1 MLVLAFLIS
10 WTLYALMEV
19 RRRETAAHAAKA
31 EHATS
36 TTPKA
41 AASKTA
47 RGKASASKEAK
58 PKAKNKRDADED

>member
-1 MLVLAFLIS
+1 
-10 WTLYALMEV
+10 MEV

-36 TTPKA
+36 TTPRA

-47 RGKASASKEAK
+47 RGKASAWKETK
-58 PKAKNKRDADED
+58 PKAKNQRDADED